1 MQLYQIFLFFL
12 VSAGIELDVS
22 KLGSYLENEPVLQY
36 LTNIIFFIHVFPIFY
51 CFSPLENVVVSSIL
65 ICHMYCPEVFAN

>member
-36 LTNIIFFIHVFPIFY
+36 LTNIIFFIHVFLLF
-51 CFSPLENVVVSSIL
+51 
-65 ICHMYCPEVFAN
+65 